1 MANNLLQRK
10 VLAKV
15 KNKFKEILKE
25 ERGAVTVLVFI
36 TILTFVVILL
46 GAYLTVTT
54 MRKSRVRK

>member
-1 MANNLLQRK
+1 MADNLLQRK

-15 KNKFKEILKE
+15 KSKFKEILKE

>member
-1 MANNLLQRK
+1 M
-10 VLAKV
+10 

-25 ERGAVTVLVFI
+25 EKGAVTVLVFI

-54 MRKSRVRK
+54 MRKSRDRKQYKVTANIW

>member
-10 VLAKV
+10 VLTKV
-15 KNKFKEILKE
+15 KNKYKEILKE

-54 MRKSRVRK
+54 MRKSRAKK